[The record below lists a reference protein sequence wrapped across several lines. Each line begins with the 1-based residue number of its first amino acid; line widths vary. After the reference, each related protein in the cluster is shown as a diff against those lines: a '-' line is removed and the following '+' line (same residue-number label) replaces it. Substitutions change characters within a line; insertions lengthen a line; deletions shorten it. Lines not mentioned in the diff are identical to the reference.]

1 MSQVARTMTTTA
13 RNIVGALALA
23 SALSLGAA
31 VWAPASAQDADAAHA
46 EAGNGKQGSD
56 KQGEK
61 PAAKSERPKLP
72 ADATTRHA
80 VPLAGKTL
88 NFNAT
93 AGTIKLTD
101 PESGAPR
108 ADLAYIAFKMADA
121 DPKTRPVAFVFNG
134 GPGYASAWLNLG
146 ALGPWRLPMDA
157 DAARPSASAAVSDNP
172 QSWLDFTDLVFLD
185 PPGTGYSRVTGD
197 KDAQKSF
204 YSVGGDIDALAA
216 GIRRWSEANDRMLS
230 PKFIVGESYGGFRA
244 PKIAHKLQVEQG
256 VGINGLVLLSPV
268 LDFGSFFASNSV
280 LGLSARLPAMAA
292 TVRERKG
299 PITRES
305 MKDVEDYATGAFIN
319 DLMKGPNDEQAV
331 ARVSA
336 KVAELTGLDAAL
348 VRSLGGRVPLSTF
361 AREVNRAEKRVSSMY
376 DGNLTGLDPAPFATH
391 SYADD
396 QLRLGLHA
404 PLIQAMVDLYHRRLN
419 WNVEQG
425 RYLFFNEAANNQWD
439 FGKKPPEAVHDLQN
453 ALALD
458 PGLRVLVA
466 HGLTDLVTPYFESK
480 LVLDQIPQ
488 TGAPGRLKLQ
498 VYPGGH
504 MMYSRDSSRQALHDD
519 ARALFEGK

>member
-1 MSQVARTMTTTA
+1 MTAIT
-13 RNIVGALALA
+13 RQWIGSLALA
-23 SALSLGAA
+23 TAMAFGTQGFAPTI
-31 VWAPASAQDADAAHA
+31 APALAQDAEAAHGA
-46 EAGNGKQGSD
+46 PANGKPASD
-56 KQGEK
+56 KPSEK
-61 PAAKSERPKLP
+61 PAAKPELPKLP
-72 ADATTRHA
+72 ADQTTRHTL
-80 VPLAGKTL
+80 PLGAKTL
-88 NFNAT
+88 NFNVT
-93 AGTIKLTD
+93 AGAIKLTD

-108 ADLAYIAFKMADA
+108 ADVAYIAFKLVDA

-157 DAARPSASAAVSDNP
+157 DAARPSASAVVTDNP
-172 QSWLDFTDLVFLD
+172 QSWLDFTDLVFID

-197 KDAQKSF
+197 KEAQKAF
-204 YSVGGDIDALAA
+204 YSVSGDIDALAA
-216 GIRRWSEANDRMLS
+216 TIRRWSEANDRMLS

-256 VGINGLVLLSPV
+256 VGVNGLVLLSPV
-268 LDFGSFFASNSV
+268 LDFGRFYAANSV
-280 LGLSARLPAMAA
+280 LGLAARLPGMAA
-292 TVRERKG
+292 TLRERKG

-331 ARVSA
+331 ARLSA

-348 VRSLGGRVPLSTF
+348 VRQLGGRVPLSTF
-361 AREVNRAEKRVSSMY
+361 AREVNRADKRVSSMY
-376 DGNLTGLDPAPFATH
+376 DGNLTGLDPSPFSTN

-404 PLIQAMVDLYHRRLN
+404 PLIQAMVDIYHRKLN
-419 WNVEQG
+419 WNVENG
-425 RYLFFNEAANNQWD
+425 RYLFFNEAANNQWE
-439 FGKKPPEAVHDLQN
+439 FGKKSPEAVHDLEN

-458 PGLRVLVA
+458 PGMRVLVA

-504 MMYSRDSSRQALHDD
+504 MMYSRDASRQALHDD
-519 ARALFEGK
+519 AKALFEGK